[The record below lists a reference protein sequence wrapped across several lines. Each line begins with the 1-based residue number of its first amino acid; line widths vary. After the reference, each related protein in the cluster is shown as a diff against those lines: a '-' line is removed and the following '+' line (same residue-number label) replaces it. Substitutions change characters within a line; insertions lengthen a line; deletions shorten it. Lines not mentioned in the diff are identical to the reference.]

1 MSNSLRLH
9 GLKPARLLCP
19 WEFSG
24 KNIGVGCHFLLWGIF
39 PTQESNLCLLHLLHW
54 QADSLPLAP
63 PGSPLFT
70 QIIHKKQ
77 TLKVKKTFLFWQYSN
92 LKRTVV
98 QYKSWYTGAGIR
110 WGKKS
115 YWLEKG
121 EEVRDG
127 RAEGSSKTGDRGRA
141 AISLMPDVEGTGSY
155 FLRDSALST
164 V

>member
-24 KNIGVGCHFLLWGIF
+24 KNIGVGCHFLLRGIF

-63 PGSPLFT
+63 PWSPLFT